1 MNKKEAKIA
10 ILTFDKIL
18 NESYKYCKYEDN
30 EKIREKAI
38 KINGLAYES
47 IKYINRYVL
56 RKKKKKGKKKK
67 G

>member
-1 MNKKEAKIA
+1 MNKKQARIA
-10 ILTFDKIL
+10 LMDFDKIL

-38 KINGLAYES
+38 KINGLAYEG

-56 RKKKKKGKKKK
+56 KKKRKKKK
-67 G
+67 